1 MVEILLFFFRGVIY
15 ITAFRPDFRYDGSK
29 KRISMDNGG
38 MNDAT

>member
-1 MVEILLFFFRGVIY
+1 MVEILLFFRSVIY
-15 ITAFRPDFRYDGSK
+15 ITAFRADFRYDGSK